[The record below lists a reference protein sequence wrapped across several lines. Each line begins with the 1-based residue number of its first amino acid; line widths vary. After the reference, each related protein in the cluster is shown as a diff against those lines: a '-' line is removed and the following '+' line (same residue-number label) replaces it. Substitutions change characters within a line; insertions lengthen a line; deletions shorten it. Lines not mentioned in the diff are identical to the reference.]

1 MTHSDLASRPR
12 ALITGIGGFTGH
24 YMAERLAANGYR
36 VWGTVRPGESPAP
49 HALPFGAVA
58 LEADLLDRGALAH
71 AVETVQPDVVV
82 HLAAVAHV
90 ADSDVARTYVVNVVG
105 TRNLLEALAHQRH
118 APRAVLL
125 ASSANVYGNATN
137 GVIDEKVAPQPAN
150 DYAVSKLAME
160 YVAKRWE
167 AQLPLVIA
175 RPFNYTGVG
184 QSPDFLIPKIVEHYA
199 RGDKTISLGNIHVA
213 RDFSDV
219 RDIVHAYAQLVEAVP
234 RGATVNVCSGSG
246 HTLGALIDMLGR
258 IAGYE
263 IEVKVDPRFV
273 RANEVRQ
280 LIGSNAKLRSIVGD
294 SARKHLED
302 TLRWMYEEAR
312 ERLLETQ

>member
-1 MTHSDLASRPR
+1 MTHSDPASRPR
-12 ALITGIGGFTGH
+12 ALITGIGGFTGR
-24 YMAERLAANGYR
+24 YMAARLAADGYR
-36 VWGTVRPGESPAP
+36 VWGTVRAGESLDAE
-49 HALPFGAVA
+49 AFPFGATA
-58 LEADLLDRGALAH
+58 IEADLLDRAAIAH
-71 AVETVQPDVVV
+71 ALETVQPDVVV

-105 TRNLLEALAHQRH
+105 TRNLLEALAQQRH
-118 APRAVLL
+118 VPRAVLL

-137 GVIDEKVAPQPAN
+137 GVIDEQVDPQPAN

-160 YVAKRWE
+160 YVARRFQ
-167 AQLPLVIA
+167 AQLPIIIA

-199 RGDKTISLGNIHVA
+199 RGEKKISLGNLHVA

-219 RDIVHAYAQLVEAVP
+219 RDVVNAYARLVEVAP
-234 RGATVNVCSGSG
+234 RGTVVNVCSGTG
-246 HTLGALIDMLGR
+246 QTLGALLDMLAR

-263 IEVKVDPRFV
+263 IEVHIDPRFV

-294 SARKHLED
+294 SSRKHLEE

-312 ERLLETQ
+312 ERVLETQ